1 MTTLEL
7 FKKHRKGEV
16 SRERFLYEVRR
27 DNNLPWV
34 TNNTSYDDAVKIL
47 KNKGIIREAQ
57 FEPQNIATDPV
68 VDRVNPYALKRE
80 VQKLLAKEKV
90 LTNDS
95 YKEALNKAARKLT
108 TPQEVKNAMFANA
121 ETVEKADAKL
131 QTQEVKKAN
140 HVDKH
145 NGMKKMKGQQAPKA
159 TSAPTKENRKTKKPK
174 GVEIMKDKGFEGS
187 EKIIKEVSEYLK
199 KKLRIEENSL
209 YHEFHKGMQVETA
222 EGPGVVQEIVGG
234 TLEVKLSDGRV
245 IDEQM
250 NTVRQ
255 RMESVKEQHEEE
267 SGLHQKDE
275 QGLDTMKED
284 QTQPDYYINVSAM
297 DAPIA
302 IEVYRGL
309 NVIPREAVK
318 MDGTNS
324 YVIDD
329 LKIAQELL
337 NAFEEEDIKVIDT
350 DVPNEEDDNFG
361 DELYEATPFEQN
373 PFDKTVDE
381 ILDTIQGSQILDD
394 RFKELAA
401 KVLDSILELVQAGSF
416 ERALFM
422 LKKLQKSI
430 EDRHMNSRSD
440 SQEYAVNY
448 KSYFETLENFLNA
461 ELGSDEDLEESASS
475 KFKNGDKVKIK
486 GEMSRHRGS
495 TGEIHDIHEDGTALV
510 ILDGPG
516 NPAVTVKLSDLR
528 KDEDLEELEKVV
540 DKNTGKNM
548 GIFRD
553 KSKAQNFINSQS
565 QDVKSDLKVG

>member
-34 TNNTSYDDAVKIL
+34 TNTTSYDDAVKIL

-95 YKEALNKAARKLT
+95 YKEALNKAAKKLT
-108 TPQEVKNAMFANA
+108 TPQAVKNAMFANA

-174 GVEIMKDKGFEGS
+174 GVEIMKDKGVEGS

-209 YHEFHKGMQVETA
+209 YHEFHKGMEVETA
-222 EGPGVVQEIVGG
+222 EGPGVVQEIIGG
-234 TLEVKLSDGRV
+234 TLEVKLADGRV

-250 NTVRQ
+250 NTIRQ
-255 RMESVKEQHEEE
+255 RMESAKEQHEEE

-284 QTQPDYYINVSAM
+284 QNQPDYYINVSIR
-297 DAPIA
+297 DASRA
-302 IEVYRGL
+302 IEVYRDL
-309 NVIPREAVK
+309 NIIPREAVK
-318 MDGTNS
+318 MDGTDS

-329 LKIAQELL
+329 LEIAQELL
-337 NAFEEEDIKVIDT
+337 NAFKEQDIEVIDT

-361 DELYEATPFEQN
+361 YDEYP
-373 PFDKTVDE
+373 
-381 ILDTIQGSQILDD
+381 
-394 RFKELAA
+394 
-401 KVLDSILELVQAGSF
+401 
-416 ERALFM
+416 
-422 LKKLQKSI
+422 
-430 EDRHMNSRSD
+430 
-440 SQEYAVNY
+440 
-448 KSYFETLENFLNA
+448 
-461 ELGSDEDLEESASS
+461 EESASS
-475 KFKNGDKVKIK
+475 DFENGDKVKIK

-516 NPAVTVKLSDLR
+516 NPAVTVKLSDLI

-553 KSKAQNFINSQS
+553 KSKAQNFINSQA
-565 QDVKSDLKVG
+565 QDVKSDLKIG